1 MRSIWNGAITFG
13 LVSIPVGLYTA
24 VEEKSPKFNMLHAK
38 DNGRIRQKRVCTVC
52 NEEVPWE
59 EIAKGFEYEK
69 DRYVVFTEE
78 EIARIPAE
86 SIRAVDIVA
95 FVPLEEI
102 DPIYFNKSYYLAPEP
117 TGLKAYRLLERA
129 LKDTGRIGIAKVTLR
144 DKERIATLRLRD
156 GVFVLET
163 MYWPDEVREPDFD
176 VLDKDV
182 DIRRQEL
189 EMAKSLVENLSADF
203 DPTEFEDEYRIR
215 VEQAVQ
221 QKIEGQEIA
230 MPATEE
236 PTPVVD
242 LMEALKASV
251 EATKKGASSKP
262 EKSDGAQ
269 KPKAKAKAS

>member
-24 VEEKSPKFNMLHAK
+24 VEEKSLKFNMLHAK

-52 NEEVPWE
+52 GEEVSWD
-59 EIAKGFEYEK
+59 EIVKGFEYEK
-69 DRYVVFTEE
+69 DHYVVFSEE
-78 EIARIPAE
+78 ELDRIPAE
-86 SIRAVDIVA
+86 SIRAIDIVA

-129 LKDTGRIGIAKVTLR
+129 LEDTGRIGIAKVTLR
-144 DKERIATLRLRD
+144 DKERIATLRLRG

-163 MYWPDEVREPDFD
+163 MYWPDEVREPDFE
-176 VLDKDV
+176 VLDKEV
-182 DIRRQEL
+182 DIRKQEL
-189 EMAKSLVENLSADF
+189 QMAASLVENLSADF
-203 DPTEFEDEYRIR
+203 DPSEFEDEYRR
-215 VEQAVQ
+215 RLEEAVQ
-221 QKIEGQEIA
+221 QKIEGQEVA
-230 MPATEE
+230 MPSAEE

-251 EATKKGASSKP
+251 EATKKGAAKP
-262 EKSDGAQ
+262 EKEER
-269 KPKAKAKAS
+269 PKAKAKAG